1 MVHETGSGTFE
12 TSTDVRSTAAFKGN
26 ADINRYPH
34 LVLNFR
40 DPAPPS
46 PRGVLAYATVCAE
59 LRPLDLVRESLNVGH
74 DGRADLPVLEPG
86 FFTLQ
91 VQEPT

>member
-1 MVHETGSGTFE
+1 
-12 TSTDVRSTAAFKGN
+12 VRLIGAN
-26 ADINRYPH
+26 AVRAVPVRRGDQK
-34 LVLNFR
+34 
-40 DPAPPS
+40 PS
-46 PRGVLAYATVCAE
+46 RHASLEGCVCRK
-59 LRPLDLVRESLNVGH
+59 LRPLDVVRESLNVGH